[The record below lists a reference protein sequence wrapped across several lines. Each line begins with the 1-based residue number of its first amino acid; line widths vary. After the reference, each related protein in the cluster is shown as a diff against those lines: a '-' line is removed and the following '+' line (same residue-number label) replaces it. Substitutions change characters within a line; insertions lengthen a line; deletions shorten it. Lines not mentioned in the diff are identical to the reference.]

1 MTINN
6 ITDPKLIKKA
16 MIRKVANALGLS
28 FVVGFGF
35 NELLGQAILLFYN
48 ATGVNLFSSD
58 ISLWLY
64 QIIVSTLM
72 FTLPFILFSPMMN
85 IRVGSAC
92 RFERAR
98 KGTAIPVIMMGI
110 GFIVVSNYLGNMA
123 YNFFKSFG
131 LGGESSSL
139 STSAEEGI
147 LVPIVA
153 IIAGSVL
160 PAFLEEFALRGV
172 ALGALRRFGSG
183 FAIIISAVLFS
194 FMHGNLEQ
202 IPFAFLMGLYLGF
215 AVEVTGSIWIGIILH
230 LINNFFAFGFQIL
243 EQFIGRGDSAALGI
257 AYFLSALFIGIIGFI
272 IAANSKQEI
281 FKLPNSEIFIDGE
294 SLKLSEK
301 IGSTIKNPGM
311 IIFLAYILY
320 QLFSA
325 VITL

>member
-230 LINNFFAFGFQIL
+230 LINIHNPL
-243 EQFIGRGDSAALGI
+243 YCR
-257 AYFLSALFIGIIGFI
+257 I
-272 IAANSKQEI
+272 IA
-281 FKLPNSEIFIDGE
+281 FC
-294 SLKLSEK
+294 
-301 IGSTIKNPGM
+301 
-311 IIFLAYILY
+311 
-320 QLFSA
+320 
-325 VITL
+325 